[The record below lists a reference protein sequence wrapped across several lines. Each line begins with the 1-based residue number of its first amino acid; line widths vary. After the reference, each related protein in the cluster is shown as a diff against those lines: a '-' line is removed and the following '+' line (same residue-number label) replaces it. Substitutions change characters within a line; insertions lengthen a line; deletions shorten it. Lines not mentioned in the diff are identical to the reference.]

1 MNGLLVAVLGIAL
14 IDSLNLS
21 AIAVTLYLLAGPSY
35 VPRVLTYLAAVF
47 SAYFTIG
54 VLLMLGLTTAATAV
68 GDAFYSPVAYAA
80 QGVIGAVLLL
90 YALAAPANAA
100 RQRPPRRPRSMHLG
114 AVFVLGLTITVV
126 EFSTALPYLGAIG
139 LLTNAGVAP
148 ARWVPTLV
156 AYNLIFVLPP
166 FLLLVAYR
174 LWGARLQRR
183 FEGYRERLQRGSRE
197 AWLWIL
203 GLVGVVLLV
212 DSLRYFDFFG
222 LVDLPDVPPGQ

>member
-68 GDAFYSPVAYAA
+68 GDAF
-80 QGVIGAVLLL
+80 
-90 YALAAPANAA
+90 LAAPANAA